1 MVKQLNSLINSINM
15 KKEYVKPNVKVF
27 EIETLT
33 MLASSGVPVGGGG
46 EAYGKEAGGNDLW
59 PEY

>member
-1 MVKQLNSLINSINM
+1 MNM

-46 EAYGKEAGGNDLW
+46 EAYGKEAGGNELW